1 MSRRFLS
8 LTLEWGKD
16 EPAPSDGP
24 PVDVAPARIET
35 GDTLPTM
42 PEMHIGFRPEESP

>member
-1 MSRRFLS
+1 MSDP
-8 LTLEWGKD
+8 T
-16 EPAPSDGP
+16 
-24 PVDVAPARIET
+24 PARPERRHDRDRAPVAQKT

>member
-1 MSRRFLS
+1 MDQCQPV
-8 LTLEWGKD
+8 TM
-16 EPAPSDGP
+16 SDGIT
-24 PVDVAPARIET
+24 VRVQGDTDKWTDARIET